1 MIDARFFMA
10 RRSLLIVA
18 AVLVAF
24 AATLFVLGWKSAG
37 NAAKEQGLGYSSET
51 VGGDFT
57 LTSADGPV
65 ALKGMRGSVVLLF
78 FGYTSCPAA
87 CPTTLTMVK
96 EALAR
101 LDKKEADRVRI
112 LFITIDPERDSAQ
125 KLKEYV
131 AYFHPNIIGLTG
143 SRDEIVDVADQYGV
157 LFFKEEVA
165 DSALGYTFL
174 HDTRIRLV
182 TPEGSLGEAISHDTM
197 PEEMAQRIRSY
208 LGAGRR

>member
-1 MIDARFFMA
+1 MIDARVFMA

-18 AVLVAF
+18 AVLIAF
-24 AATLFVLGWKSAG
+24 AATLFVLGWKSATDVSKG
-37 NAAKEQGLGYSSET
+37 QRYSSEP

-96 EALAR
+96 EALVR
-101 LDKKEADRVRI
+101 LDGKEADRVRV
-112 LFITIDPERDSAQ
+112 LFITIDPERDGAE

-131 AYFHPNIIGLTG
+131 AYFHSNIYGLTG
-143 SRDEIVDVADQYGV
+143 SKEEIADVADQYGV
-157 LFFKEEVA
+157 LFFKEEVP
-165 DSALGYTFL
+165 DSAIGYSFL
-174 HDTRIRLV
+174 HDTRIRLI
-182 TPEGSLGEAISHDTM
+182 TPEGTIGETFSHDTN
-197 PEEMAQRIRSY
+197 PEDMAGRVRFY
-208 LGAGRR
+208 LGTGSRSR